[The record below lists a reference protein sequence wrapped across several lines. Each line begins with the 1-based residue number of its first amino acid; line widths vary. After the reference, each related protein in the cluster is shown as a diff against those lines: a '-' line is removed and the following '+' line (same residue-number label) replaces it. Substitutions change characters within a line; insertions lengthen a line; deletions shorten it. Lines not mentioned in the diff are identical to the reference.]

1 VVTRLVRAVIEHRK
15 LRGFLSIFL
24 LISVIVLGSFAA
36 AFESITIP
44 LEVKE
49 PLEVLDYPNSFSV
62 FPGENVTFWIT
73 VENHAPLTYFV
84 EFDFLLNDT
93 NYQELYVSF
102 SSYNYSVESG
112 VQVLPVWMMISP
124 EAPPASFIITI
135 NRKTDTPSPSPS
147 PSPFSD
153 SIMPLEQLLG
163 GGARWAAR
171 NGTRALYV
179 NWKDNWAAHHQTDGV
194 EWEWYSEPVRN
205 MWQSSITSALK
216 QEGFEVTY
224 SGDIPDNIGDYDL
237 VVIFAYYAVE
247 PHSVDIIKSYVSSG
261 GGIVLMGAVPCYFTD
276 YSKIK
281 GSVNTDLTPIHE
293 WLGCSS
299 FANGGG
305 AAHLAF
311 DNPFGT
317 SLLADEILPFETSA
331 GGILSEASPSH
342 PAVTSLNR
350 DSQPVAFWD
359 SGLVFAFTYEYG
371 YGRVY
376 YQAIV

>member
-1 VVTRLVRAVIEHRK
+1 
-15 LRGFLSIFL
+15 
-24 LISVIVLGSFAA
+24 
-36 AFESITIP
+36 
-44 LEVKE
+44 
-49 PLEVLDYPNSFSV
+49 
-62 FPGENVTFWIT
+62 
-73 VENHAPLTYFV
+73 
-84 EFDFLLNDT
+84 
-93 NYQELYVSF
+93 
-102 SSYNYSVESG
+102 
-112 VQVLPVWMMISP
+112 
-124 EAPPASFIITI
+124 
-135 NRKTDTPSPSPS
+135 
-147 PSPFSD
+147 
-153 SIMPLEQLLG
+153 
-163 GGARWAAR
+163 
-171 NGTRALYV
+171 
-179 NWKDNWAAHHQTDGV
+179 
-194 EWEWYSEPVRN
+194 